1 MRIPRIILASL
12 LTMAML
18 ASLTPGSPPRPHE
31 GSSASKCC
39 KKSDS
44 PTAPAE
50 KACDGGRC
58 AMQCC
63 RLIPAP
69 VDAAPELQQTDEAV
83 EIAIVQP
90 VSFHS
95 LIDPEAIFHPPKV

>member
-1 MRIPRIILASL
+1 
-12 LTMAML
+12 
-18 ASLTPGSPPRPHE
+18 
-31 GSSASKCC
+31 
-39 KKSDS
+39 
-44 PTAPAE
+44 
-50 KACDGGRC
+50 
-58 AMQCC
+58 MQCC

-95 LIDPEAIFHPPKV
+95 LIDPEAIFHPPKI